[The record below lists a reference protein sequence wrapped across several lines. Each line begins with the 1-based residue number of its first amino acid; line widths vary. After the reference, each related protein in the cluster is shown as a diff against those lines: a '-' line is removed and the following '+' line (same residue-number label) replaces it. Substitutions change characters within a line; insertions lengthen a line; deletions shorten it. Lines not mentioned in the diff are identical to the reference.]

1 MYCVSTFCFGE
12 TLCNAFLFFCFYETQ
27 YIASLLLGVL
37 AIEFVKIFCDGGHG
51 VPCPYFGVSCVV
63 ILGMGGRCRA

>member
-1 MYCVSTFCFGE
+1 MIYCIKKEGVPILTHP
-12 TLCNAFLFFCFYETQ
+12 
-27 YIASLLLGVL
+27 LLLGVL

-51 VPCPYFGVSCVV
+51 VPCPYFWVSCVA